1 MAGPYRDETRQL
13 LKLWRQFRGEK
24 RLPNLNDIRMLDLE
38 AYLPNIFILDIE
50 APERFIVK
58 QAGEVISRQS
68 GGQDLSG
75 LNILDFAAPEF
86 RERLMAR
93 VVMIFKFGYAACTH
107 TGVLTL
113 DGRYKQTENLLLPV
127 ENTGEGFSQVYG
139 VIYYTDGRDETAVHE
154 SVIPI
159 PQILDES
166 FIDLGS
172 GYAAVIDAGELP
184 VSAFPGKKE

>member
-1 MAGPYRDETRQL
+1 MAGPYRNETRAL

-24 RLPNLNDIRMLDLE
+24 RLPNQNDIRMAELE
-38 AYLPNIFILDIE
+38 AYLPNIFILDVE
-50 APERFIVK
+50 APDRFIVK
-58 QAGEVISRQS
+58 QAGAIIIAQS
-68 GGQDLSG
+68 GGHDVTG
-75 LNILDFAAPEF
+75 LNILDLADPEF

-113 DGRYKQTENLLLPV
+113 DGRFKRTENLLLPV
-127 ENTGEGFSQVYG
+127 ENTGESFPQVYG
-139 VIYYTDGRDETAVHE
+139 VIYYADGRDETAMLE
-154 SVIPI
+154 SVFPV

-184 VSAFPGKKE
+184 FSAFPGKKE